1 MGLTLVLKVVSTI
14 IYGSLL
20 LRLAGRKSI
29 AQMTIAQTVVM
40 LAIGTVLIEPLVGP
54 ELLNTFFVIAVTVG
68 TLIAIEYSEIR
79 CTFLKKIFTG
89 EPVLLIENGRIKLKN
104 LKRVRMTVQQ
114 LEMELR
120 KSSIA
125 SPSEVRY
132 ATIEPNG
139 QFGFI
144 LKEEFQAMTKQEYRE
159 IAKRLDAIEEAL
171 GVRKA
176 VPCPPLNKAEHDV
189 FEKVVQQEINSR

>member
-1 MGLTLVLKVVSTI
+1 MGITLVLKIVSTI
-14 IYGSLL
+14 IYGSLM

-40 LAIGTVLIEPLVGP
+40 LAIGTVLIEPLVGT

-68 TLIAIEYSEIR
+68 TLITIEYSEIR

-89 EPVLLIENGRIKLKN
+89 EPVLLIENGQIKPKN

-144 LKEEFQAMTKQEYRE
+144 LKEEFQPMTKQEYRE
-159 IAKRLDAIEEAL
+159 IVKRLDAIEEAL
-171 GVRKA
+171 GATKA
-176 VPCPPLNKAEHDV
+176 APLPPMEKAGNDV
-189 FEKVVQQEINSR
+189 FEKVVRQDIHSR

>member
-1 MGLTLVLKVVSTI
+1 MGITLVLKVVSTI

-40 LAIGTVLIEPLVGP
+40 LAIGTVLIEPLVGS

-89 EPVLLIENGRIKLKN
+89 EPVLLIENGHIKLKN

-159 IAKRLDAIEEAL
+159 IIKRLDAIEVAL
-171 GVRKA
+171 GVTKA
-176 VPCPPLNKAEHDV
+176 APYPPMDKAGNDV
-189 FEKVVQQEINSR
+189 FEKVVHQEIHSR